1 MSREVTNASRTASPV
16 RCARD
21 LTYEDLIARARH
33 DRAAMIKALLRRF
46 ALWIKS
52 LCRQRRPATHT
63 YEDYTAEMERSY
75 D

>member
-1 MSREVTNASRTASPV
+1 MSHEVTNTSRTASPV

-21 LTYEDLIARARH
+21 LTYEELIARARH
-33 DRAAMIKALLRRF
+33 DRAVMIKALLRRF

-52 LCRQRRPATHT
+52 LCRRWRPATHT
-63 YEDYTAEMERSY
+63 YHGYTAEMEGSY